1 MTSLILEGHGGSFS
15 LVDAADGEASSPQHA
30 PPPADKLALAVA
42 ESDSAWTALLG
53 ADAVSSSSAST
64 SL

>member
-1 MTSLILEGHGGSFS
+1 MTSLILEGHGGSIS
-15 LVDAADGEASSPQHA
+15 LVDADGEASSPQHA

-42 ESDSAWTALLG
+42 ESDSAWAALLG
-53 ADAVSSSSAST
+53 ADAVSSSAST

>member
-1 MTSLILEGHGGSFS
+1 MTSLILEGHGGSIS
-15 LVDAADGEASSPQHA
+15 LVDDDGEASSPQHA

-42 ESDSAWTALLG
+42 ESDSAWAALLG
-53 ADAVSSSSAST
+53 ADAVSSSAST

>member
-1 MTSLILEGHGGSFS
+1 MNTLILEGHGGSIS
-15 LVDAADGEASSPQHA
+15 LVDAADSEASSPQHA

-42 ESDSAWTALLG
+42 ESDSAWAALLG
-53 ADAVSSSSAST
+53 ADAVSSSAST

>member
-1 MTSLILEGHGGSFS
+1 MNTLILEGHGGSIS
-15 LVDAADGEASSPQHA
+15 LVDGEASSPQHA